1 MGQLKSKS
9 RKGKVSI
16 SVRDD
21 TLVKELKP
29 ATTMPMVKLVYFAA
43 EGRGELTRILLNIGN
58 IDFEDFR
65 FSFDEW
71 PKHKPNTPFGSV
83 RPLGTRALNRGLF
96 LIVVGLL

>member
-1 MGQLKSKS
+1 
-9 RKGKVSI
+9 
-16 SVRDD
+16 
-21 TLVKELKP
+21 
-29 ATTMPMVKLVYFAA
+29 MPMVKLVYFGA